1 MTKIVGNQNAKTFH
15 LYIKKPTDK
24 DWFQRM
30 RSNEYGMIDDQCMK
44 FKKQGFQTKIIS
56 SDAYRVAKK
65 QLQGVS

>member
-1 MTKIVGNQNAKTFH
+1 
-15 LYIKKPTDK
+15 
-24 DWFQRM
+24 M

-56 SDAYRVAKK
+56 SDNYRVAKK